1 MTVFPAGG
9 GRVIEIRNAKTSDA
23 DRLLEIYDYYVQNT
37 AITFE
42 YETPSLEEFTARIE
56 HTMKRYPYLV
66 VEVDGRIEGY
76 AYAGVFK
83 DRAAYDW
90 STETTIYIAHDSR
103 KSGLGRMLY
112 EALEEKLKAMG
123 IQNLYAC
130 IAYLDVEDEYLTKN
144 SAEFHEHMG
153 FSKVGVFHKCGYK
166 FGRWYDMVWME
177 KLIGE
182 HRDHQT
188 NGQDRAL

>member
-1 MTVFPAGG
+1 MKGL
-9 GRVIEIRNAKTSDA
+9 RIRAAKREDA
-23 DRLLEIYDYYVQNT
+23 QELLELYAPYVEKT

-56 HTMKRYPYLV
+56 YTMKRYPYLV

-90 STETTIYIAHDSR
+90 SAETTIYIAHDSR

-123 IQNLYAC
+123 IQNMYAC

-182 HRDHQT
+182 HR
-188 NGQDRAL
+188 

>member
-1 MTVFPAGG
+1 M
-9 GRVIEIRNAKTSDA
+9 IEIRNAKTSDA
-23 DRLLEIYDYYVQNT
+23 DRLLEIYDYYVR
-37 AITFE
+37 FE

-90 STETTIYIAHDSR
+90 SAETTIYIAHDSR
-103 KSGLGRMLY
+103 KSGLGRILY

-123 IQNLYAC
+123 IQNMYAC
-130 IAYLDVEDEYLTKN
+130 IAYPWASRRWAYFT
-144 SAEFHEHMG
+144 SAVISLADGMT
-153 FSKVGVFHKCGYK
+153 
-166 FGRWYDMVWME
+166 WYGW
-177 KLIGE
+177 KS
-182 HRDHQT
+182 
-188 NGQDRAL
+188 

>member
-1 MTVFPAGG
+1 MTGPQKQ
-9 GRVIEIRNAKTSDA
+9 RS
-23 DRLLEIYDYYVQNT
+23 
-37 AITFE
+37 
-42 YETPSLEEFTARIE
+42 
-56 HTMKRYPYLV
+56 
-66 VEVDGRIEGY
+66 
-76 AYAGVFK
+76 
-83 DRAAYDW
+83 
-90 STETTIYIAHDSR
+90 
-103 KSGLGRMLY
+103 MLY

-123 IQNLYAC
+123 IQNMYAC